1 MEHTRRMGEERISR
15 LLIRFSI
22 PAIMGMTVNAIYNV
36 VDRIFIGQGVGPLAL
51 SGLTIGFPIMLV
63 IMAFSM
69 LIGLGATAL
78 ISIRL
83 GEGRKGTAELILGN
97 AVTLFIFFALI
108 ITILGSI
115 FLEPLLTFFG
125 ASSDVLP
132 YSKAY
137 MRIILFGTLFMNI
150 GFGMNNFIRAEGNPN
165 IAMITMLGGAI
176 INIILDPILIFGF
189 NMGVQGAALATII
202 AQFGAAIWVFSY
214 FFSKRSTLDIK
225 LKNLFPSWLIV
236 RGIIALG
243 SSFFMMQMA
252 SSVIWLFFNRTLSHH
267 GGDLAIA
274 AMGIIHSLTMFIL
287 MPCFGINQGVQPI
300 IGFNYGARKYK
311 RVKRAL
317 QRGILF
323 ASGVC
328 ITGYIV
334 IMLFP
339 TQLVSI
345 FSGDNQELIEIAAT
359 GLRTFLLLLPIIGFQ
374 IVSTSYFQATG
385 KPAMAMFLSL
395 SRQVI
400 LLLPLLLILPHYLGV
415 RGVWLSAPLA
425 DIGSV
430 LLTAFFIF
438 REIKKLNRKIEFGI

>member
-1 MEHTRRMGEERISR
+1 MGEDRISR

-36 VDRIFIGQGVGPLAL
+36 VDRVFIGQGVGPLAL

-83 GEGRKGTAELILGN
+83 GEGRKGIAELILGN
-97 AVTLFIFFALI
+97 AVTLFVVFALA
-108 ITILGSI
+108 ITVIGSI

-125 ASSDVLP
+125 ASSEVLP

-137 MRIILFGTLFMNI
+137 MRIILFAAVFMNI

-176 INIILDPILIFGF
+176 INIILDPIFIFGL

-202 AQFGAAIWVFSY
+202 AQFCAALWVFSY
-214 FFSKRSTLDIK
+214 FFGKRSTLNIK
-225 LKNLFPSWLIV
+225 IRNLLPKWF
-236 RGIIALG
+236 IIKSIMALG

-252 SSVIWLFFNRTLSHH
+252 SSVIWLFFNRTLAHH
-267 GGDLAIA
+267 GGDIAIA

-300 IGFNYGARKYK
+300 IGFNYGARKFK

-323 ASGVC
+323 ATGVC
-328 ITGYIV
+328 VTGYIV

-339 TQLVSI
+339 AQFVSI
-345 FSGDNQELIEIAAT
+345 FSSNNQELIDIAST
-359 GLRTFLLLLPIIGFQ
+359 GLRTFLFLLPIIGFQ

-400 LLLPLLLILPHYLGV
+400 LLLPILLILPHYIGV

-430 LLTAFFIF
+430 ILTTIFIL
-438 REIKKLNRKIEFGI
+438 REMKKLNKKIEYSK

>member
-1 MEHTRRMGEERISR
+1 
-15 LLIRFSI
+15 
-22 PAIMGMTVNAIYNV
+22 
-36 VDRIFIGQGVGPLAL
+36 
-51 SGLTIGFPIMLV
+51 
-63 IMAFSM
+63 
-69 LIGLGATAL
+69 
-78 ISIRL
+78 
-83 GEGRKGTAELILGN
+83 
-97 AVTLFIFFALI
+97 
-108 ITILGSI
+108 
-115 FLEPLLTFFG
+115 
-125 ASSDVLP
+125 
-132 YSKAY
+132 
-137 MRIILFGTLFMNI
+137 
-150 GFGMNNFIRAEGNPN
+150 
-165 IAMITMLGGAI
+165 
-176 INIILDPILIFGF
+176 
-189 NMGVQGAALATII
+189 
-202 AQFGAAIWVFSY
+202 
-214 FFSKRSTLDIK
+214 
-225 LKNLFPSWLIV
+225 
-236 RGIIALG
+236 
-243 SSFFMMQMA
+243 
-252 SSVIWLFFNRTLSHH
+252 
-267 GGDLAIA
+267 
-274 AMGIIHSLTMFIL
+274 MFIL